1 MWDLRFSNN
10 WGCNS
15 ISPFIFLGSLWLVQ
29 FYRLLP
35 INSYLCMRFSIRLH
49 FFFCFW
55 KNEHFL
61 SGGNIHMVL
70 EIYCTEHEFLWPF
83 LCFSLAFGLYFSKKD
98 SCLAL
103 MAPRR
108 LLKQS
113 ACLINFFHLV
123 GLLSSNTYSL
133 IISTAASY
141 FKPNSIS
148 AKATRTGARPRPAT
162 QWTATQASGFCWYL

>member
-1 MWDLRFSNN
+1 MWDLRFSYN

-15 ISPFIFLGSLWLVQ
+15 ISPSIFLGSLWFNFTDCCL
-29 FYRLLP
+29 
-35 INSYLCMRFSIRLH
+35 SIHICVCAFLSACI

-108 LLKQS
+108 LLKQI